1 MAVVLLSRS
10 LAFFRARVAT
20 SHVRSR
26 AFTRDIDYAVI
37 RDAFSATMGA
47 IGNHAV
53 SSCFNAARF

>member
-1 MAVVLLSRS
+1 MAVVFYDAS

-26 AFTRDIDYAVI
+26 AFTHDIDYAVV
-37 RDAFSATMGA
+37 RDAFSAMMGA

-53 SSCFNAARF
+53 SSRFNTARF